1 MATKKKTAKKSN
13 KPKTVSIRLTL
24 DEANKLYDFVNVAM
38 IEADGSVEVYDMN
51 KDMLAGSNIDQVIFD
66 MLTEAGVTGARSP
79 QP

>member
-38 IEADGSVEVYDMN
+38 IEADGSVKVYDMN
-51 KDMLAGSNIDQVIFD
+51 KDMLAGSDVDQVIFD
-66 MLTEAGVTGARSP
+66 MLTEAGVTGARSH